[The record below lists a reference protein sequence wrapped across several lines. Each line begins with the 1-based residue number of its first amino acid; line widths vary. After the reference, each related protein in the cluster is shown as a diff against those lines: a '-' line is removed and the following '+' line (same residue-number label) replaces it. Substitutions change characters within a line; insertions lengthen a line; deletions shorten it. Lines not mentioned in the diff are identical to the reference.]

1 MGLGDKLSE
10 LTSKFKRKSID
21 DKIEEVLGS
30 ANKGH
35 VAQESFSS
43 TFSQLNAQAA
53 DRFRN
58 ELSGMGRALF
68 TRAEERFDTNYPAIE
83 RAPFGDA
90 SEEGPLTRNFDEAH
104 FRNNALRNSATTVPE
119 PHGNEKAQPPST
131 MEGGFS
137 HTSPSFENNT
147 FPARTSGNY
156 YASSKNS
163 TQHLGSPDLNTI
175 INELHTIREQNAVIL
190 ERLKRIEEML
200 SKHY

>member
-30 ANKGH
+30 ANKEH
-35 VAQESFSS
+35 RTQESFSS

-58 ELSGMGRALF
+58 EVSGIGRSLF
-68 TRAEERFDTNYPAIE
+68 TRAEERFDVNYPAIE

-104 FRNNALRNSATTVPE
+104 FHNNALLNSATTVPD
-119 PHGNEKAQPPST
+119 PRGNEKAQPPSIT
-131 MEGGFS
+131 EVGFS
-137 HTSPSFENNT
+137 HASASFENNT
-147 FPARTSGNY
+147 FSARTSGNY
-156 YASSKNS
+156 HASSKNS
-163 TQHLGSPDLNTI
+163 TQYLSSPDLNTI
-175 INELHTIREQNAVIL
+175 INELHAIREQNAVIL

-200 SKHY
+200 SKPY